1 MKYIRRLLWF
11 VATRLVMISVIVAL
25 LTLVFYLAMN
35 TANIYLLLNDGM
47 QLRASVIMTR
57 KDAEEMPSFF
67 TDNFLNSDETLAI
80 GLSEQSPYVDYNVK
94 SFTYQMSMEW
104 MWAWPW
110 ENTATATIVEK
121 VPKITGSV
129 KSEKK
134 SLVTAGTLSA
144 NPPSWYG
151 GRYTVTLKRTDGR
164 WKIDGLK
171 QTQLIIEPTPA
182 PSATPVP
189 AQPQS

>member
-94 SFTYQMSMEW
+94 GFTYQMSMEW

-189 AQPQS
+189 AQPQG